1 VGIVESEEVIHEV
14 VKVGEKGQITIPS
27 EIRAR
32 EDLKKGELLE
42 VTYIDGTV
50 VLMKLDKRGNLKMA
64 LELLGKSLRASGI
77 EEKEDILHISREVR
91 KRVHSEWKKSG
102 H

>member
-1 VGIVESEEVIHEV
+1 VIREV
-14 VKVGEKGQITIPS
+14 VRVGEKGQITIPS
-27 EIRAR
+27 EIRR
-32 EDLKKGELLE
+32 VEGLKKGELLE

-77 EEKEDILHISREVR
+77 EEKGELLRISREVR
-91 KRVHSEWKKSG
+91 KRVHTEWKKSG